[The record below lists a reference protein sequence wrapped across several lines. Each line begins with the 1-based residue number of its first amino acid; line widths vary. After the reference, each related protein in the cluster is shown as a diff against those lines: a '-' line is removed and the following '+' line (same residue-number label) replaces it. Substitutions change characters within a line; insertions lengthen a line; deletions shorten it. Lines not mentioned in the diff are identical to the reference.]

1 MKLKKIFHKKS
12 LKKAVALGLAAVTM
26 AGSLAGCG
34 KSDSKDDSTSS
45 GSTSSAG
52 TESGGGNSD
61 RPALTLTVFSER
73 ANYSG
78 MQEGWSAKILKDKF
92 NVELNIVPNGEGVFN
107 TRMESG
113 NLGDII
119 VFGSEGDYMQARDAG
134 LLFDWEEDNVLQDYG
149 SYIKEHMPYALEKNR
164 A

>member
-78 MQEGWSAKILKDKF
+78 MQVSKD
-92 NVELNIVPNGEGVFN
+92 P
-107 TRMESG
+107 
-113 NLGDII
+113 
-119 VFGSEGDYMQARDAG
+119 
-134 LLFDWEEDNVLQDYG
+134 
-149 SYIKEHMPYALEKNR
+149 
-164 A
+164 